1 LDIKFYIDKISAIE
15 PSNKFERY
23 HKLYCLYKIKIS
35 SLFSDDAY
43 KIVEEFKEK
52 AKEIA
57 EDEPVIIYKIDI
69 NSKKMLNLSIHN
81 DKVEE
86 LNKNKVNSILQYI
99 NKSILSYDYEK
110 VYMCIDLLKNSKINS
125 HFLNIKLLQIKIFYK
140 VDISSLSE
148 FIKEVELL
156 FESDT
161 KIDVLKK
168 GLKMHYILECAFTFL
183 RLTKD
188 ELIKNMSFIE
198 KFFEENMDNIEPNSK
213 GDTILRNY
221 YGIILRS
228 SSSLL
233 SLLTGKAKEDILEKI
248 LNYSKKIAE
257 IIEKKDGISNGRVSQ
272 NNLIDLFQVYNV
284 LTSKDKSYNEKICK
298 LYEVNKNFIHEK
310 INIKMLPPIVNS
322 IFSSLIQT
330 HNVKTLKE
338 LYERIM
344 SLDGDNPFKAERGY
358 LEKKMNQVIEME
370 KVVKNFALNIVEK
383 YEERDEKG
391 FRDDTDKLV
400 CVICYDNIDKEK
412 ITLIECP
419 HCHKYIGHFFCITK
433 YLSSKIKEGGEIN
446 CVMCRAEFKHINPYL

>member
-1 LDIKFYIDKISAIE
+1 
-15 PSNKFERY
+15 
-23 HKLYCLYKIKIS
+23 
-35 SLFSDDAY
+35 
-43 KIVEEFKEK
+43 
-52 AKEIA
+52 
-57 EDEPVIIYKIDI
+57 
-69 NSKKMLNLSIHN
+69 
-81 DKVEE
+81 
-86 LNKNKVNSILQYI
+86 
-99 NKSILSYDYEK
+99 
-110 VYMCIDLLKNSKINS
+110 
-125 HFLNIKLLQIKIFYK
+125 
-140 VDISSLSE
+140 
-148 FIKEVELL
+148 
-156 FESDT
+156 
-161 KIDVLKK
+161 
-168 GLKMHYILECAFTFL
+168 
-183 RLTKD
+183 
-188 ELIKNMSFIE
+188 MSFIE